1 MNVSCFKCKGRGYCG
16 REFCAVY
23 AKAQSIFKA
32 KPLLEKE
39 EFFGSAPAPFVGH
52 HGYPDLNV
60 GILSPGEVRDD
71 AWEFDAPKYW
81 AEKDYKIPRIIDL
94 RSSLVNSRFKANI
107 KHTSKYLEIAQLVGM
122 SAKPVDIEFKLKKKP
137 NFRLNF
143 EAHAAPMGPNATID
157 KVQITENPKIPGKI
171 DKVVSDTDL
180 KANDAVVYLYKH
192 GFDEN
197 RLSELLSVGTLGVK
211 ADRKL
216 VPTRWSITATDN
228 AIAKNLL
235 ETIRYNPQYDYAAYF
250 GSYLGNYYL
259 HLFFP
264 EVWSY
269 ELFET
274 YVGKSVWHDSSS
286 IDFMTDYEAFEGRK
300 DYAEDC
306 AGGYYAARLG
316 VTEKLVEI
324 KKQASVL
331 TLRFI
336 TGEYAVPLGVWVVR
350 QASRKSLSQK
360 PIMFG
365 SKELMLNYARLIVKK
380 KFGVDLDV
388 ILGQSKLLREMNNQR
403 KLASFLS

>member
-1 MNVSCFKCKGRGYCG
+1 MNISCMKCKGRGYCG

-23 AKAQSIFKA
+23 AKAQGMFKA

-52 HGYPDLNV
+52 HGYPDINV
-60 GILSPGEVRDD
+60 GILSPAEIRED

-81 AEKDYKIPRIIDL
+81 AEHDYKIPRIIDL

-107 KHTSKYLEIAQLVGM
+107 KQASKYLEIAQLVGM
-122 SAKPVDIEFKLKKKP
+122 SAKPVDVEFKLKKKP
-137 NFRLNF
+137 VFRMNF
-143 EAHAAPMGPNATID
+143 EAHAAPMGPNALIE
-157 KVQITENPKIPGKI
+157 KASITENPKIPQKV

-180 KANDAVVYLYKH
+180 KANDAVVYLYQH

-211 ADRKL
+211 TDRKL
-216 VPTRWSITATDN
+216 VPTRWSITATDDVL
-228 AIAKNLL
+228 AKHLL
-235 ETIRYNPQYDYAAYF
+235 EQIRFNDKYEYAAFF
-250 GSYLGNYYL
+250 GGYLGNYYL

-274 YVGKSVWHDSSS
+274 YVGKSVWHDSTN

-300 DYAEDC
+300 DYADNC

-316 VTEKLVEI
+316 VAEHLNKI

-331 TLRFI
+331 SLRFI
-336 TGEYAVPLGVWVVR
+336 TGEYAVPLGVWVCR

-360 PIMFG
+360 PIYFA

-380 KFGVDLDV
+380 KFGVDVDF
-388 ILGQSKLLREMNNQR
+388 ILRESKLLREMNNQR
-403 KLASFLS
+403 KLYSFFS